1 MPAYAASKAAVI
13 GLTKSA
19 SRDLAPHGIRVNAV
33 SPAFIGPGAM
43 WDNQIAEQ
51 AAAESQYYATEPEDV
66 ARQMIDAVPLR
77 RYGSPAELADVICY
91 LAGDRSSYLTG
102 INIEVAG
109 GAL

>member
-1 MPAYAASKAAVI
+1 M
-13 GLTKSA
+13 
-19 SRDLAPHGIRVNAV
+19 N
-33 SPAFIGPGAM
+33 
-43 WDNQIAEQ
+43 
-51 AAAESQYYATEPEDV
+51 
-66 ARQMIDAVPLR
+66 DAVPLR